1 VGKGE
6 KKCSRM
12 KIDVEKGGKNCSGT
26 KFDIG
31 SERGNCSDTK
41 VDLKKVAKLFRQG
54 KQHLESKEK

>member
-1 VGKGE
+1 
-6 KKCSRM
+6 M